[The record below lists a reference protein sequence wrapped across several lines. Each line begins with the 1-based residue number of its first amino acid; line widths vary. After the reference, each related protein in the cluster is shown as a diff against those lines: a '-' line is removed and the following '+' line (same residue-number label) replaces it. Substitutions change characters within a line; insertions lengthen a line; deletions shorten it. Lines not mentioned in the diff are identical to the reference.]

1 MKNNLINWL
10 KSNDYKFVMKQDKS
24 NFIAYKDIELTDNT
38 MVDFYEIN
46 DDEKLP
52 IKKGEWKKL

>member
-1 MKNNLINWL
+1 MNWL

-24 NFIAYKDIELTDNT
+24 NFIAYKDNELTDNT
-38 MVDFYEIN
+38 MIDFYEIN
-46 DDEKLP
+46 ADEKLP

>member
-1 MKNNLINWL
+1 MKNNLMNWL

-24 NFIAYKDIELTDNT
+24 NFIAYKDNELTDNT
-38 MVDFYEIN
+38 MIDFYEIN
-46 DDEKLP
+46 ADEKLP